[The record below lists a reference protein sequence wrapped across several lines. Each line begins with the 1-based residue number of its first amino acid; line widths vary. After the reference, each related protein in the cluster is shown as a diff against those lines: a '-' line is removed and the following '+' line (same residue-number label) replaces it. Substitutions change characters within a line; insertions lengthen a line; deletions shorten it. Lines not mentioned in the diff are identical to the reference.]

1 MTRKVNPLDDTLT
14 ELLDSWMEMM
24 SMANTLPKGMKM
36 PIHNSSSMSN
46 LGDWEE
52 RDGVIAITVDM
63 PGIEKEEIELNVDKN
78 TVKVAAVR
86 DTRDYSF
93 SKTFNQDLNPDTATA
108 EFNNGVLDIKIEIA
122 EEFKGKQIDIK

>member
-1 MTRKVNPLDDTLT
+1 MLKKNYNDRTT
-14 ELLDSWMEMM
+14 
-24 SMANTLPKGMKM
+24 
-36 PIHNSSSMSN
+36 SSI
-46 LGDWEE
+46 GDWEE

-78 TVKVAAVR
+78 TVKVEAVR